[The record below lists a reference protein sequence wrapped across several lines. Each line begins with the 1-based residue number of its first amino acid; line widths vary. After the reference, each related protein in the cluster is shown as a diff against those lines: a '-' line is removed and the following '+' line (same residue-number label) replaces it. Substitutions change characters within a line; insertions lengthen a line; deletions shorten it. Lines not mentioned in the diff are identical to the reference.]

1 MTSYAETDSNNME
14 LSLMPTQFLNVVINE
29 SQNNNSNSKKKNET
43 LATILSMSK
52 SAKRALESETTI
64 IPIYTNSK

>member
-1 MTSYAETDSNNME
+1 MTSYVKTDNNNME
-14 LSLMPTQFLNVVINE
+14 LSLMPSQFLNVVINE
-29 SQNNNSNSKKKNET
+29 TQTNNCNSKKKNET

-52 SAKRALESETTI
+52 STKRALELETTI